1 MKNLGR
7 QLAAMITMVAVLAV
21 AFPFHVS
28 ATTTQEKLNQAQ
40 QEKQETE
47 SKLSETKDNISGM
60 QVEKEGLQGELS
72 DLNSQLEEVSTN
84 LDDLEQQ
91 ISDKEADIETTQAD
105 LEEAKETEEW
115 QYECMKARVKF
126 MYERSDYAYMEMLFN
141 ATSFADFLNKTE
153 YINKI
158 SEYDQNTLKQ
168 YQETK
173 REIADKEEALEQE
186 KEDLDDMKIKVVA
199 EQEKVSTLVNKTSG
213 SISGYSKQISSAE
226 ESALAYEAQLD
237 SQEEDIAALK
247 KKLAEEQA
255 MSKLSSS
262 SAKRDISEVTF
273 AEGDEA
279 LLAAII
285 YCEAGGESYEG
296 KVAVG
301 AVVIN
306 RVLSS
311 VYPGTVVGVI
321 YQGGQFS
328 PVASGRMAM
337 ALANG
342 SATQS
347 CYQAADEAMAGNTNV
362 GSCVYF
368 RTPIEGLTGIQIG
381 NHIFY

>member
-60 QVEKEGLQGELS
+60 QEEKEGLQGELS

-173 REIADKEEALEQE
+173 REIADKEEA
-186 KEDLDDMKIKVVA
+186 
-199 EQEKVSTLVNKTSG
+199 
-213 SISGYSKQISSAE
+213 
-226 ESALAYEAQLD
+226 
-237 SQEEDIAALK
+237 
-247 KKLAEEQA
+247 
-255 MSKLSSS
+255 
-262 SAKRDISEVTF
+262 
-273 AEGDEA
+273 
-279 LLAAII
+279 
-285 YCEAGGESYEG
+285 
-296 KVAVG
+296 
-301 AVVIN
+301 
-306 RVLSS
+306 
-311 VYPGTVVGVI
+311 
-321 YQGGQFS
+321 
-328 PVASGRMAM
+328 
-337 ALANG
+337 
-342 SATQS
+342 
-347 CYQAADEAMAGNTNV
+347 
-362 GSCVYF
+362 
-368 RTPIEGLTGIQIG
+368 
-381 NHIFY
+381 